1 LHQFPVASHDDDEAI
16 KEEDLYSNE
25 DVVELFISFNG
36 YFTHQECYNSL
47 KFNSFS
53 VADAAAW
60 LVEDGESER
69 GTLSILKSK
78 STLLC
83 QSEIVSEQLSRKNDS
98 EIVVAESSLLN
109 PSCITTGRW
118 TLNKDY
124 VSYHLGMLQEND
136 VIHMFSIN
144 QKDLHILNS
153 SKAQK
158 QEIKKVDSQFNSLMN
173 AQKIL
178 MSDSEDEDSG
188 EPKDKDNMTKFSQLY
203 EKIKAFSKSEDE
215 L

>member
-1 LHQFPVASHDDDEAI
+1 
-16 KEEDLYSNE
+16 
-25 DVVELFISFNG
+25 
-36 YFTHQECYNSL
+36 
-47 KFNSFS
+47 
-53 VADAAAW
+53 
-60 LVEDGESER
+60 
-69 GTLSILKSK
+69 
-78 STLLC
+78 
-83 QSEIVSEQLSRKNDS
+83 
-98 EIVVAESSLLN
+98 
-109 PSCITTGRW
+109 
-118 TLNKDY
+118 

-178 MSDSEDEDSG
+178 MSDSEEEDSG